1 MIINFNKIFI
11 YIFFLLTFF
20 FSESLYEYIKRKR
33 YNTVLKRK
41 NQWKLD
47 VKNSKDFKI
56 IGKLESWNRR
66 GDEERCAGRLRNL
79 RFPGALCFYFLAETP
94 TISFLTNH
102 TEETLETDGKL
113 LQQGATTATGVGSAS
128 LRFSSSRC
136 PNQVSSIIPITASF
150 IFLSHAF
157 FPQLSYCDFRIQF
170 HV

>member
-1 MIINFNKIFI
+1 MSLYFTIINFNKIFI
-11 YIFFLLTFF
+11 CIFFLLILIY

-94 TISFLTNH
+94 TLSFSHNPYRGNPR
-102 TEETLETDGKL
+102 DGWEITSTRSHHRHWCWFRL
-113 LQQGATTATGVGSAS
+113 
-128 LRFSSSRC
+128 
-136 PNQVSSIIPITASF
+136 SSIFLLSLPEPGFFNHSHYR
-150 IFLSHAF
+150 IFH
-157 FPQLSYCDFRIQF
+157 FP
-170 HV
+170 